1 MITFQNYKLL
11 VSIDNSL
18 GSKGFSELISLCM
31 KKGHKNCSRDK
42 GKRTECD
49 FETFTLSEAQFI
61 NILILIA
68 KVLRI
73 NFAL

>member
-31 KKGHKNCSRDK
+31 KKGIKIAPVIR
-42 GKRTECD
+42 GKELNV
-49 FETFTLSEAQFI
+49 TLKHLLYQKLS
-61 NILILIA
+61 LS
-68 KVLRI
+68 VY
-73 NFAL
+73 

>member
-49 FETFTLSEAQFI
+49 FETFTLS
-61 NILILIA
+61 
-68 KVLRI
+68 LRSSVYQYI
-73 NFAL
+73 DSHCQSSPS